1 MWKDA
6 VERDQT
12 HGPAGSTD
20 TGVGARRKRG
30 GAERALRGV
39 AEDPLQM
46 AGALSGARHRGVGG
60 EEPGAASLSTRHPP
74 RSKRSHRD
82 PLTLTDA
89 HRRYRLRCQIVPNT
103 DTVPTT
109 AARKQQD
116 GFTPFSRSTI
126 TGAPQGLD
134 HLTPAACYTGSP
146 RSMPRR
152 WAGWMDL
159 DTYFIAA

>member
-1 MWKDA
+1 
-6 VERDQT
+6 
-12 HGPAGSTD
+12 
-20 TGVGARRKRG
+20 
-30 GAERALRGV
+30 
-39 AEDPLQM
+39 M

-60 EEPGAASLSTRHPP
+60 EEPGAASQSTRHPR

-103 DTVPTT
+103 DTVPTA
-109 AARKQQD
+109 AARKQQER
-116 GFTPFSRSTI
+116 FHAFQQVYNHERLH
-126 TGAPQGLD
+126 QGLD

-152 WAGWMDL
+152 VPEL
-159 DTYFIAA
+159 E